1 MDNLQETKEIL
12 SRALFLP
19 AESIKSDDKLLELN
33 GMDSLAFETIVV
45 ELEDATGRDI
55 NAAEAVGTET
65 VADLAKLLE
74 KLRAGNQ
81 T

>member
-19 AESIKSDDKLLELN
+19 AESINADDKLLELN

-45 ELEDATGRDI
+45 ELEDATGKDI

-74 KLRAGNQ
+74 KLRAG
-81 T
+81 